1 MTAAKRTAN
10 PAKTTEPSSS
20 HDRISVELP
29 KRRLTVLTEV
39 SGSGKSSLLPG
50 AMPTGAGV
58 VFVDQGG
65 ICQWVRGG
73 AAVVLRSGLAGMNGL
88 RAWRPV

>member
-10 PAKTTEPSSS
+10 PAKTTEPRSS
-20 HDRISVELP
+20 HDRIRVQGARVNNLKDISVELP
-29 KRRLTVLTEV
+29 KRRLTVLTGV
-39 SGSGKSSLLPG
+39 SGSGKSLLLPG

-65 ICQWVRGG
+65 YV
-73 AAVVLRSGLAGMNGL
+73 SG
-88 RAWRPV
+88 